1 MTPCQRRFIG
11 WAGALLFAAV
21 MWTAIGFLI
30 GRAVGQERYES
41 VRVMVEFGSFETTT
55 AMCGMLT
62 EGRVTDAI
70 MCANPAQILAP
81 HPCLFR
87 SDGYARI
94 LCHEVRCH
102 VTGSDTHHLTRACR
116 ERV

>member
-1 MTPCQRRFIG
+1 MTDGQRRIVG
-11 WAGALLFAAV
+11 IAGALLFSAV
-21 MWTAIGFLI
+21 MWMAIGVLI
-30 GRAVGQERYES
+30 GRAFSQERYES
-41 VRVMVEFGSFETTT
+41 ARVVVEFGSFEQTTS
-55 AMCGMLT
+55 MCGMLT

-70 MCANPAQILAP
+70 SCANRAQIVAP

-87 SDGYARI
+87 DYYARI

-102 VTGSDTHHLTRACR
+102 VTGSDTHHLTRNCR